1 LGLESHLAGDGRL
14 RRLTGN
20 ILRVDMRQ
28 RDESE
33 NARQTHEAP
42 NQENTIQRYLP
53 PGVDL

>member
-1 LGLESHLAGDGRL
+1 LGLANHLAGDGRL

-33 NARQTHEAP
+33 NARQTHKTP
-42 NQENTIQRYLP
+42 NQENAIQRYLP